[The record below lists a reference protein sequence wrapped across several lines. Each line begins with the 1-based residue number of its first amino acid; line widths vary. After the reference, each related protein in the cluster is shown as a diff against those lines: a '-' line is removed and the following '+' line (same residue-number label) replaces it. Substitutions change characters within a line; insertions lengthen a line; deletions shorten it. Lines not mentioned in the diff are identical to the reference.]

1 MLVVVGLACLSG
13 LGVLALAARGE
24 GGVLRAALARTPSSC
39 RTAWGAHAALLRGD
53 VSPACDVALGY
64 SDASRRWLATF
75 ARDPAVPDAARARAL
90 RILRARAGWV
100 DPDAEARL
108 DADLTAARV
117 QAQGRRRALRRLDA
131 SARALLSDPGT
142 SPGLRRQVLS
152 DSGDMQLAL
161 LARGIA
167 VHGLYDAAA
176 GLLAASGD
184 PSWVAAAWRARQGV
198 PGTEGAVGVDGASGP
213 PVPRGAPDAAMSW
226 PPPASEM
233 PPPAAAGA
241 HDAVLHALLGPDS
254 EAADHAVEVLA
265 ATIRSVRGHDR
276 ADRPAWV
283 RAAALHAGVPS
294 GDGDVRAALAGE
306 PATPAARA
314 WLAAVLGEAVGVAVV
329 LGEDA
334 AGVVHVRVG
343 SGTVALAD
351 GVSPRAAAAIGGA
364 AAAPDDLLRV
374 DAVRAAVASGRCDPE
389 RVGRWLAASRREG
402 APGVRVQAA
411 SAVAARCAVHGP
423 FPEAA

>member
-1 MLVVVGLACLSG
+1 
-13 LGVLALAARGE
+13 
-24 GGVLRAALARTPSSC
+24 
-39 RTAWGAHAALLRGD
+39 
-53 VSPACDVALGY
+53 
-64 SDASRRWLATF
+64 
-75 ARDPAVPDAARARAL
+75 
-90 RILRARAGWV
+90 
-100 DPDAEARL
+100 
-108 DADLTAARV
+108 
-117 QAQGRRRALRRLDA
+117 
-131 SARALLSDPGT
+131 
-142 SPGLRRQVLS
+142 
-152 DSGDMQLAL
+152 
-161 LARGIA
+161 
-167 VHGLYDAAA
+167 
-176 GLLAASGD
+176 
-184 PSWVAAAWRARQGV
+184 
-198 PGTEGAVGVDGASGP
+198 
-213 PVPRGAPDAAMSW
+213 
-226 PPPASEM
+226 
-233 PPPAAAGA
+233 
-241 HDAVLHALLGPDS
+241 
-254 EAADHAVEVLA
+254 
-265 ATIRSVRGHDR
+265 
-276 ADRPAWV
+276 
-283 RAAALHAGVPS
+283 LHAGVPS